1 MSEAVKDSSKRTK
14 KKRRVS
20 DFRGIEAQENYL
32 ISLAYELAEKKLKD
46 GTASSQIITTLLNMR
61 TEKAELEKAKLQ
73 SDLEVANAKI
83 ENLKRQ
89 SSSEELMQRAIAAF
103 KKYSGQ
109 DDEDEYDEEDV

>member
-1 MSEAVKDSSKRTK
+1 MSEAVKENQKRQR

-20 DFRGIEAQENYL
+20 DFIGIEAQENYL

-73 SDLEVANAKI
+73 SDLDVANAKI
-83 ENLKRQ
+83 ENLRRQ
-89 SSSEELMQRAIAAF
+89 SSSEELMERAIAAF

-109 DDEDEYDEEDV
+109 EDDEDDYDEDL

>member
-1 MSEAVKDSSKRTK
+1 MSEATKETSKRGRK
-14 KKRRVS
+14 KQTVS
-20 DFRGIEAQENYL
+20 DFTSTEAQENYL
-32 ISLAYELAEKKLKD
+32 INLAYKLAEKKLKD

-73 SDLEVANAKI
+73 SDLDVANAKI

-89 SSSEELMQRAIAAF
+89 SSSEELMERAIAAF

-109 DDEDEYDEEDV
+109 EDEDDYDDEDL

>member
-1 MSEAVKDSSKRTK
+1 MSEVVKESPKRQR

-20 DFRGIEAQENYL
+20 DFRGTDAQENYL

-61 TEKAELEKAKLQ
+61 TEKAELEKAKLK

-89 SSSEELMQRAIAAF
+89 SSSEELMQKAIAAF

-109 DDEDEYDEEDV
+109 EDEDDCDEEDL